1 MSKMGFGEIYL
12 TRPPGLASARPAFD
26 LRDKVTTGYQTGVI
40 ELARL
45 ATTAPQA
52 FVILALV

>member
-1 MSKMGFGEIYL
+1 MGFGEIYL